1 MGTLWMA
8 GISLYGSGA
17 RKLGPLGSSL
27 GWAIFMTSMVI
38 VANLFGLL
46 TGEWREAP
54 LRSKQ
59 KLMISIA
66 LLVLAIS
73 GLAIANGLQV

>member
-1 MGTLWMA
+1 
-8 GISLYGSGA
+8 
-17 RKLGPLGSSL
+17 
-27 GWAIFMTSMVI
+27 MTSMVI

-46 TGEWREAP
+46 SGEWREAP

-73 GLAIANGLQV
+73 GLAIANGLHV